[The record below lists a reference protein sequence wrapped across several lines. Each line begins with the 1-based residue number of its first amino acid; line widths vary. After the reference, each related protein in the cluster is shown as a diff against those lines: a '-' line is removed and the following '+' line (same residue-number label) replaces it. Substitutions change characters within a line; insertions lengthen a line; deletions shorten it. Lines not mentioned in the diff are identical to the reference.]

1 MTKTKENLKSAF
13 AGESMANRKYLA
25 FSKKADEEGFP
36 QIARLFKAAAEAET
50 VHAHNHLRI
59 MGGIGTTE
67 QNLQD
72 AIKGET
78 HEFKEMYPGF
88 IEVAA
93 EEEENRANWSF
104 NIANDVEEIHAELY
118 KKAAE
123 ALKENKDLPVV
134 DYYVCQVCGNTVE
147 DSPPDKCP
155 ICNAPLSSFDL
166 IN

>member
-1 MTKTKENLKSAF
+1 MTKTKENLKKAF
-13 AGESMANRKYLA
+13 IGESMANRKYLA
-25 FSKKADEEGFP
+25 YSKKAEQDGFS
-36 QIARLFKAAAEAET
+36 QIARLFKAAAAAET

-78 HEFKEMYPGF
+78 YEFQEMYPGF
-88 IEVAA
+88 LEVAA
-93 EEEENRANWSF
+93 EEEDNRASWSF
-104 NIANDVEEIHAELY
+104 NIANDVEKIHAELY
-118 KKAAE
+118 KKAEE
-123 ALKENKDLPVV
+123 ALKDNNDLPVV

-147 DSPPDKCP
+147 ESPPEKCP
-155 ICNAPLSSFDL
+155 ICNAPSTSFEL